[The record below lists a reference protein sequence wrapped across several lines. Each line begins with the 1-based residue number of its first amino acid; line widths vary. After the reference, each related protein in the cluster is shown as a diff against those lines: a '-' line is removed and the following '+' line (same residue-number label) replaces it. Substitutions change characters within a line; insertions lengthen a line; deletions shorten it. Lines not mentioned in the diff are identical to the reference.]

1 MKTKGWGLNE
11 GLGFDPLVANPF
23 RIDNELVLFKANPR
37 DSFLVPEPVP
47 NTPDPPPELRAF
59 TEAATRIQE
68 PFNRSVEAVDAKL
81 RKTWEGL
88 KEMAG
93 RNKACLP
100 DYWKDVGTA
109 MHDMVARTED
119 KTERAAA
126 KNTLNDLF
134 KNEAEFLTK
143 LSEWDKE
150 RRKYPYDWEALS
162 RLQNQLNSQL
172 SSYLYKLKQIESKST
187 ELETAVD
194 VGKMTFSAL
203 GFELGRQGEEL
214 TYSTAIEIYYGSASE
229 AVAES
234 LVVNTAQ
241 NHTLNR
247 LLDGQALE
255 KFWNQELSLPISVA
269 SSSSSTGTRWK
280 KEVIEPM
287 VEKLSAWIDA
297 TTGKQLDYG
306 KLIGATRDVLQE
318 SLAQRLSLDNLM
330 IPSIPDYLRDKG
342 RDVLSLLSDGLVN
355 KLDKLRDGADLEQR
369 QSLDAVLNEVKT
381 LREDTIT
388 ERLAKKAADQ
398 GLSKFWSQW
407 KDAIL
412 DDIKDNVTDGKELK
426 GSLETAFNEGLGGLL
441 DKWGAEMKKVPKHSA
456 EALHEATWNIR
467 FAVRRYRMTVNKIL
481 AAQPSEK
488 HRLLTSLDALQVAVS
503 NRLHQAYVDGYYLF

>member
-1 MKTKGWGLNE
+1 MRGRRTKRSAQRPKT
-11 GLGFDPLVANPF
+11 
-23 RIDNELVLFKANPR
+23 LF
-37 DSFLVPEPVP
+37 
-47 NTPDPPPELRAF
+47 
-59 TEAATRIQE
+59 
-68 PFNRSVEAVDAKL
+68 
-81 RKTWEGL
+81 
-88 KEMAG
+88 
-93 RNKACLP
+93 
-100 DYWKDVGTA
+100 
-109 MHDMVARTED
+109 
-119 KTERAAA
+119 
-126 KNTLNDLF
+126 NDLF

-150 RRKYPYDWEALS
+150 RRKYPYDWKALS
-162 RLQNQLNSQL
+162 RLQNELNSQL
-172 SSYLYKLKQIESKST
+172 SSYLYKLKQIESKGT
-187 ELETAVD
+187 KLETAVD
-194 VGKMTFSAL
+194 MGKMTFSAL
-203 GFELGRQGEEL
+203 GFELGRQGAEL

-255 KFWNQELSLPISVA
+255 KFWNQELSLPISAA
-269 SSSSSTGTRWK
+269 SSSSSTGTSWK

-306 KLIGATRDVLQE
+306 KLIGATRDVLHE
-318 SLAQRLSLDNLM
+318 SLAQRLSLDNRM
-330 IPSIPDYLRDKG
+330 IASIPDYLRDKG
-342 RDVLSLLSDGLVN
+342 RDALSLLSDGLVN

-369 QSLDAVLNEVKT
+369 QDLDEALNEVKT

-398 GLSKFWSQW
+398 GLSKFWSEW

-441 DKWGAEMKKVPKHSA
+441 DKWSAEMKKVPKHSA

-467 FAVRRYRMTVNKIL
+467 FAVRRYRNTVNAIL
-481 AAQPSEK
+481 KAQPS
-488 HRLLTSLDALQVAVS
+488 
-503 NRLHQAYVDGYYLF
+503 